1 MMKNVSLFIVLIGFL
16 FFSCKK
22 WQRNESHNDFT
33 VEKLIVDTKQTE
45 CLDTNQYIIPK
56 ILSLKGSEG
65 MILPQYDKI
74 VFQNGKIYVMDKEIT
89 KNVVVFDSLG
99 NYLYKVGEV
108 GRALNELYRQP
119 TNFEVNSQSGNIYL
133 SDSEGRKI
141 IKYDVFGKY
150 YSTDILEDFWPY
162 AFGLTEN
169 GNYAFA
175 FRMLDDNM
183 EPTYELA
190 VYDSLG
196 HNKSNYRPLEE
207 HQMFTT
213 DMPFW
218 HSDVGLCYIPNLS
231 DTVFIFNGDTLSRAI
246 HVDFKGKFL
255 SQNVVAELKHK
266 GEAAIRKNYEGYV
279 YNLTK
284 YEENDEWV
292 NVDYS
297 VGVRVHYLK
306 NKRTGKEFLFTSL
319 FKGFFPANLFF
330 IQGKYL
336 VYLVTEDSVA
346 DVMVRKGE
354 DWWEDTFV
362 ETHDAVKKM
371 LDGRIPL
378 PALVYVEIKSGSHE

>member
-1 MMKNVSLFIVLIGFL
+1 
-16 FFSCKK
+16 
-22 WQRNESHNDFT
+22 
-33 VEKLIVDTKQTE
+33 
-45 CLDTNQYIIPK
+45 
-56 ILSLKGSEG
+56 

-133 SDSEGRKI
+133 FDSEGRKI

-231 DTVFIFNGDTLSRAI
+231 DTVFILMAILLVVLFMWTLKVS
-246 HVDFKGKFL
+246 F
-255 SQNVVAELKHK
+255 
-266 GEAAIRKNYEGYV
+266 
-279 YNLTK
+279 
-284 YEENDEWV
+284 
-292 NVDYS
+292 
-297 VGVRVHYLK
+297 YLK
-306 NKRTGKEFLFTSL
+306 
-319 FKGFFPANLFF
+319 
-330 IQGKYL
+330 
-336 VYLVTEDSVA
+336 
-346 DVMVRKGE
+346 M
-354 DWWEDTFV
+354 WW
-362 ETHDAVKKM
+362 
-371 LDGRIPL
+371 L
-378 PALVYVEIKSGSHE
+378 S

>member
-45 CLDTNQYIIPK
+45 CLDTNQYIIP
-56 ILSLKGSEG
+56 
-65 MILPQYDKI
+65 
-74 VFQNGKIYVMDKEIT
+74 T

-133 SDSEGRKI
+133 FDSEGRKI

-246 HVDFKGKFL
+246 HVDFKGK
-255 SQNVVAELKHK
+255 LKHK

>member
-1 MMKNVSLFIVLIGFL
+1 
-16 FFSCKK
+16 
-22 WQRNESHNDFT
+22 
-33 VEKLIVDTKQTE
+33 
-45 CLDTNQYIIPK
+45 
-56 ILSLKGSEG
+56 

-74 VFQNGKIYVMDKEIT
+74 VFQNGKLYVMDKEIT

-133 SDSEGRKI
+133 FDSEGRKI

>member
-1 MMKNVSLFIVLIGFL
+1 M
-16 FFSCKK
+16 
-22 WQRNESHNDFT
+22 Q
-33 VEKLIVDTKQTE
+33 EK
-45 CLDTNQYIIPK
+45 
-56 ILSLKGSEG
+56 KGSEKREVLL
-65 MILPQYDKI
+65 ISFSI
-74 VFQNGKIYVMDKEIT
+74 SARFVF
-89 KNVVVFDSLG
+89 
-99 NYLYKVGEV
+99 
-108 GRALNELYRQP
+108 A
-119 TNFEVNSQSGNIYL
+119 
-133 SDSEGRKI
+133 I
-141 IKYDVFGKY
+141 I
-150 YSTDILEDFWPY
+150 
-162 AFGLTEN
+162 
-169 GNYAFA
+169 
-175 FRMLDDNM
+175 
-183 EPTYELA
+183 
-190 VYDSLG
+190 
-196 HNKSNYRPLEE
+196 E